1 MPTPVLVPSLFHLTL
16 GSVIPRKSSQII
28 NTKLFKWGTTLNK
41 SQSWNGPCDFGRGC
55 FGYPNSKAS
64 YQKNFFQRTQRERR
78 ITRRFGSSFT
88 RFFSSSGDGAA
99 SYTADI
105 TSYGGISGYHGD
117 TLFPFMGV
125 FLGPGTPQAP
135 APATLQFT
143 AGGLGFDFLT
153 LSPELGQLFFIGD
166 GKANGSVDQT
176 FIVPAGGTRLFL
188 GYPDAPGSTGAPG
201 GFDDNRGSLEVQVT
215 AIPEPAVCAMLFV
228 GSLFLYARRTLPGLA
243 AKK

>member
-1 MPTPVLVPSLFHLTL
+1 VLHTILAGQAAFHFSTA
-16 GSVIPRKSSQII
+16 GSVSQYY
-28 NTKLFKWGTTLNK
+28 
-41 SQSWNGPCDFGRGC
+41 D
-55 FGYPNSKAS
+55 
-64 YQKNFFQRTQRERR
+64 
-78 ITRRFGSSFT
+78 
-88 RFFSSSGDGAA
+88 FFSSSGDGAA

-125 FLGPGTPQAP
+125 FLGPATPQAP

-153 LSPELGQLFFIGD
+153 LSPEVGQLFFIGD

-176 FIVPAGGTRLFL
+176 FIVPAGATRLFL